1 MADRFDQMLLAIA
14 SQHQGAEAILETF
27 FSFLGRKTDFFTGTD
42 KDTCRA
48 LFLKK
53 FDEEWLRANAARAEF
68 EAQKKKKEDL
78 LRQEKERKEA
88 EQAPPPKATVEEIS
102 PEEEMKLRLEKEK
115 KELQRAEEK
124 KSEEEAKK
132 EGDNKDEDGDE
143 EDDEDAGKL
152 LPNRLNGS
160 ETDKYTW
167 GQVLGE
173 VEVRI
178 PVPKGTT
185 GKMVDYTLTKSK
197 LKIGIKGKDPIINEA
212 LHAEVKPDDSFW
224 TLEDNELIVLTLTK
238 VKDMEWWPRVVL
250 SEPEINTRKI
260 QPENSKL
267 SDLDGETRATVE
279 KMMYDQRQK
288 QAGLP
293 TSDEQKKQDMLKK
306 FMDAHP
312 EMDFSQAKIGGMGG
326 EGGFQFPPGAQ

>member
-1 MADRFDQMLLAIA
+1 
-14 SQHQGAEAILETF
+14 
-27 FSFLGRKTDFFTGTD
+27 
-42 KDTCRA
+42 
-48 LFLKK
+48 
-53 FDEEWLRANAARAEF
+53 
-68 EAQKKKKEDL
+68 
-78 LRQEKERKEA
+78 
-88 EQAPPPKATVEEIS
+88 
-102 PEEEMKLRLEKEK
+102 MKLRLEKEK